1 MFFTNLKLFR
11 KNRAAVFSLFI
22 LIGFV
27 FLAVFQNQIAPYP
40 AQEVHAITFAKPFWD
55 NTPADTSV
63 ADVPADSTATA
74 RDPVAAGKY
83 LFGTDDLGRDVFSRI
98 IHGSSVSL
106 LIGFIS
112 VFLTTNLGIILG
124 VFSAAGPNWLDQT
137 IMRIMDFIL
146 ALPSILLAI
155 LIVAIFGVGFWNTVV
170 AVSLVALPITVKLT
184 RNQVQVEMKKNYA
197 IALDLMASGF
207 TRKYF
212 LNILPNCFAP
222 ILVQATFNFSDAILN
237 AAALG
242 FLGLGVQPPTPEW
255 GTMLSDSRPYI
266 ESASWLV
273 TIPGLC
279 LLIVVLCFNILADGL
294 RNVLDPKERQRL

>member
-1 MFFTNLKLFR
+1 MFFTNLKLFK
-11 KNRAAVFSLFI
+11 KNRAAVLSLFI
-22 LIGFV
+22 LMAFV
-27 FLAVFQNQIAPYP
+27 FMAVFQNQIAPYT
-40 AQEVHAITFAKPFWD
+40 AQEIHEVTFAKPFWD
-55 NTPADTSV
+55 NSTAAPSADTSE
-63 ADVPADSTATA
+63 PTAIPTA
-74 RDPVAAGKY
+74 PPVAAGKF

-112 VFLTTNLGIILG
+112 VFLTTSLGIILG

-137 IMRIMDFIL
+137 IMRLMDFIL

-197 IALDLMASGF
+197 IALDLMASRF

>member
-11 KNRAAVFSLFI
+11 KNRAAVLSLFI
-22 LIGFV
+22 LMAFV
-27 FLAVFQNQIAPYP
+27 FMAVFQNQIAPYP
-40 AQEVHAITFAKPFWD
+40 AQEVHAVTFAKPFWD
-55 NTPADTSV
+55 SSV
-63 ADVPADSTATA
+63 VEPSTF
-74 RDPVAAGKY
+74 

-112 VFLTTNLGIILG
+112 VFLTTSLGIILG
-124 VFSAAGPNWLDQT
+124 VFSAAGPSWLDQT
-137 IMRIMDFIL
+137 IMRLMDFIL